1 MRFLILGV
9 LLEGA
14 LSLYDVHKRFTGGI
28 SLFYAASF
36 GSIQR
41 ALEQLESLGWA
52 TSAAEE
58 GSARRKRL
66 YTVTSTGRDAWREWM
81 LAPLTGSDPEPTM
94 LARVYL
100 LGSLPQVDR
109 AGCIAELRRR
119 IDTDAAA
126 LEDLAARL
134 SETHVPESLDEIAR
148 YRRATLDYGI
158 RSHALA
164 AAWLAELAATPE
176 SLHSPKV

>member
-14 LSLYDVHKRFTGGI
+14 LSLYDAHKRFTGGI

-41 ALEQLESLGWA
+41 AFEQLESLGWA

-66 YTVTSTGRDAWREWM
+66 YTVTSAGRDAWREWM
-81 LAPLTGSDPEPTM
+81 LAPLTGSNPEPMM
-94 LARVYL
+94 LAKVYL
-100 LGSLPQVDR
+100 LGSLPPADR
-109 AGCIAELRRR
+109 AACIAELRHR
-119 IDTDAAA
+119 IRQDAAA
-126 LEDLAARL
+126 LEDLAAHV
-134 SETHVPESLDEIAR
+134 SETQVPEPLDEIAR
-148 YRRATLDYGI
+148 YRGATLDYGI

-164 AAWLAELAATPE
+164 AAWLDELAAAIE
-176 SLHSPKV
+176 FPKPPKQ